1 MSDIKAKMHPIRFRL
16 GLRSRPRWGSL
27 LRSPIPPSCI
37 TGGLLLRGGKG
48 GKGKGDREGKGSGKR
63 KGEGGRK
70 GKGARKGNGGQG
82 WEKKFRGPGEEKGK
96 G

>member
-48 GKGKGDREGKGSGKR
+48 GKGKGDREGKEGIRKKERGGR
-63 KGEGGRK
+63 DKGEGSEGKGERDGRESLGGRGEGK
-70 GKGARKGNGGQG
+70 GKG
-82 WEKKFRGPGEEKGK
+82 
-96 G
+96 